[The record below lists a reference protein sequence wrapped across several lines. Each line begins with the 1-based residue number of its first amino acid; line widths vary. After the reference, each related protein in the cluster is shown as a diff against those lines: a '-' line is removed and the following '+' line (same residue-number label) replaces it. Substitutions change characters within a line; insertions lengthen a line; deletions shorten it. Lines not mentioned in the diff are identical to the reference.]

1 MNIQSVMSVSLI
13 LFSVIDIVGTL
24 PVIIDLKNKGVQIDA
39 KKAAFYSLM
48 LLTVFL
54 VSGEGL
60 LGLFGVDVKSFAV
73 AGSLIL
79 LFLGLEMILGIRFFK
94 ESSSSGSG
102 TLVPVVFPLI
112 AGAGTMTTVISLK
125 SKYDAMDIMA
135 AIVINIILVF
145 LVLRSTGWLKDRLGD
160 AGIEVLRKVFGIIL
174 LAIAIRLFKE
184 NFQIVITSDNHL
196 SCIHY

>member
-1 MNIQSVMSVSLI
+1 MNIQSVLSVSLI

-39 KKAAFYSLM
+39 KKAALYSLL
-48 LLTVFL
+48 LLTIFL
-54 VSGEGL
+54 ISGEGL

-73 AGSLIL
+73 AGSIIL

-94 ESSSSGSG
+94 ESSSTGSG

-125 SKYDAMDIMA
+125 SKYEALDIMA
-135 AIVINIILVF
+135 AIVINMVLVF
-145 LVLRSTGWLKDRLGD
+145 FVLRSTGWLKDRLGD

-184 NFQIVITSDNHL
+184 NFHIVITPDKHL
-196 SCIHY
+196 TFAS

>member
-39 KKAAFYSLM
+39 RKAAIYSLV

-54 VSGEGL
+54 ISGEGL

-94 ESSSSGSG
+94 EGSSTGSG

-125 SKYDAMDIMA
+125 SKYEAADIMA
-135 AIVINIILVF
+135 AIVINMVLVF

-160 AGIEVLRKVFGIIL
+160 AAIEVLRKVFGIIL

-184 NFQIVITSDNHL
+184 NFHIVITPDKHL
-196 SCIHY
+196 TFVS